1 MIMKQKMITYGIATC
16 LTIAL
21 FTNCSKTNTP
31 ETIASV
37 QQKIKGKW
45 QVVRETSTFI
55 TPTTETNFSK
65 DGDASHYYNFTADS
79 ALIISSPNFGNSKS
93 AYKVT
98 SPTQLNLGGTP
109 MQIQTLTN
117 SNCILYGQSASGG
130 DGNYTTL
137 TIELKK

>member
-1 MIMKQKMITYGIATC
+1 MIMKQKMITYGIITC
-16 LTIAL
+16 LTITL

-45 QVVRETSTFI
+45 QLVRETFTSI
-55 TPTTETNFSK
+55 TPTSKTPSSK
-65 DGDASHYYNFTADS
+65 DGEASHYYNFTVDS
-79 ALIISSPNFGNSKS
+79 VFISSPNLQVQG
-93 AYKVT
+93 AYTVT
-98 SPTQLNLGGTP
+98 SPTQLNMGGLP

-117 SNCILYGQSASGG
+117 SNCILYGQYTPNVNGS
-130 DGNYTTL
+130 YTTL

>member
-21 FTNCSKTNTP
+21 FTNCSKTN

-45 QVVRETSTFI
+45 KVVRETKI
-55 TPTTETNFSK
+55 LMTPTTEMASSVN
-65 DGDASHYYNFTADS
+65 GDTSHYYNFTADS
-79 ALIISSPNFGNSKS
+79 VVTLSPHFNATV
-93 AYKVT
+93 AYTVI
-98 SPTQLNLGGTP
+98 SPTQLIMTGLP

-117 SNCILYGQSASGG
+117 SNCILYSKYPTGEPGKYNA
-130 DGNYTTL
+130 L
-137 TIELKK
+137 KIELKK